1 MVQMPG
7 TPESSGPHPAAP
19 PYAAPAAGGPNP
31 PPGGP
36 YWPPP
41 PMPYGPPAYPPRSS
55 SRAPLWIVLAA
66 IAVVLVV
73 GVGAVIGVVLSLPA
87 RHAEDPDGAAS
98 RTHGADSAVQIS
110 RTDTQDLV
118 QGRSEALRRKDLKGF
133 LAALDAGNSE
143 LLTGQTRLFH
153 NLRKVSFSESRY
165 EVATQRGRTTDQF
178 GRGVT
183 VSVDVSFVHM
193 IEGYDTKRVAEL
205 YRWTVVKKDKNSR
218 PVITAVA
225 GAPSDSLTSE
235 SKTQFYPAPWDKWN
249 DIKVVRTE
257 HVLLM
262 ADQSMAAQAERYAPI
277 AERAAADDLAAWQA
291 SGTSGQVFQRFV
303 TSLVPD
309 KEQLGTLFQ
318 MTRKK
323 EVTEAGFSMP
333 LPEFNSGGAKF
344 AIGATRVVMDTSSGF
359 FKPDHPTGPQEIFRH
374 EFAHSMVEA
383 LNKYDNP
390 DALFLGQENWILEG
404 FAEYLAN
411 RGASGAT
418 LRTAHARQLVR
429 NGTFRDRLP
438 SALTWNVEGEE
449 MLDFNYYLGHQ
460 AIRYMATKYGEP
472 KAFGFVAAYYQGA
485 RKEDAFRQALGVEM
499 ATFEREWAT
508 FVREQTR

>member
-1 MVQMPG
+1 MPIPGWRVNVTCEETMVQMPG

-41 PMPYGPPAYPPRSS
+41 PMPYGPPAYPPCSS

-291 SGTSGQVFQRFV
+291 SGTSAGLPALRDVAGARQGAARHA
-303 TSLVPD
+303 VPD
-309 KEQLGTLFQ
+309 DQEEGGHRGRVLHAPAGVQQ
-318 MTRKK
+318 RRC
-323 EVTEAGFSMP
+323 EVRHRRDPRRDGHQFRVLQAGSPDRPAGDLPARVRP
-333 LPEFNSGGAKF
+333 LDG
-344 AIGATRVVMDTSSGF
+344 
-359 FKPDHPTGPQEIFRH
+359 
-374 EFAHSMVEA
+374 
-383 LNKYDNP
+383 
-390 DALFLGQENWILEG
+390 
-404 FAEYLAN
+404 
-411 RGASGAT
+411 RGAQQVRQPRRAVPGPGKLDPRGIRRVPRQPRRLGRHA
-418 LRTAHARQLVR
+418 AHGTRAPARPQRYVPRPPTVR
-429 NGTFRDRLP
+429 PDL
-438 SALTWNVEGEE
+438 
-449 MLDFNYYLGHQ
+449 
-460 AIRYMATKYGEP
+460 
-472 KAFGFVAAYYQGA
+472 
-485 RKEDAFRQALGVEM
+485 
-499 ATFEREWAT
+499 ER
-508 FVREQTR
+508 